1 MNPLDIKEL
10 LQHIFKFVPRTVIM
24 SCVLTCKY
32 FQNNVLIDCDQES
45 VAKNGDMYSLHKINY
60 SPLAVSLI
68 AIKYDNTQMVS
79 YLMDKYPEIINSKL
93 CSYIGYNKN
102 EYLMKKLNEQQFLY
116 AEKGICI
123 GSHFDL
129 IDKYDLYNKHEFLVV
144 FGIYKTNNKLLQA
157 VLKRKF
163 ISELMFEYA
172 KEIGN
177 IYNKNENEVI
187 EYLGKIFKDEP
198 MYSLKYDNTYVILID
213 MEYYEVIRWLNK
225 EIIKDMRLQKGYE
238 NILLELIEN
247 GKAELFFDIM
257 SSKFIG
263 TENRIKHNKYFD
275 ECYTNYKT
283 LALWCIDFKR
293 INMLTFLINKIIF
306 TPEQYDVML
315 IKAHDL
321 KFDDIKTLLI
331 NNISLFE

>member
-102 EYLMKKLNEQQFLY
+102 EYLMKKLNEEQFLC

-144 FGIYKTNNKLLQA
+144 IGIYKTNNKLLQA

-198 MYSLKYDNTYVILID
+198 MYSLKYDNTYAILID
-213 MEYYEVIRWLNK
+213 MEYYEVIRLLNK
-225 EIIKDMRLQKGYE
+225 EIIKDMRLRTGYE
-238 NILLELIEN
+238 DILLKLIKN

-263 TENRIKHNKYFD
+263 TENRIKHNKYF
-275 ECYTNYKT
+275 EEYYTNFET

-306 TPEQYDVML
+306 TLEQYSVML